1 LHFKIKADNVISSA
15 GVIGLTSALLLAR
28 DHGYSVTVI
37 AEFMPGDY
45 DIKYTSAWAGANYMP
60 VSLPDTDLNTYERE
74 TWPELERLAREL
86 PEAGVHFQSEFVF
99 PHPVLCFWRYV
110 GRDEDERT

>member
-1 LHFKIKADNVISSA
+1 
-15 GVIGLTSALLLAR
+15 
-28 DHGYSVTVI
+28 
-37 AEFMPGDY
+37 MPGDY

-86 PEAGVHFQSEFVF
+86 PEAGVHFQSE
-99 PHPVLCFWRYV
+99 
-110 GRDEDERT
+110 